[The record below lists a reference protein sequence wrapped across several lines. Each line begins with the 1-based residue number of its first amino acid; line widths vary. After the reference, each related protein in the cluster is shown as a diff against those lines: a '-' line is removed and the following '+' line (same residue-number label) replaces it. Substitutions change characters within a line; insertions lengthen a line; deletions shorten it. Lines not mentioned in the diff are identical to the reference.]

1 MPWSKDNDGRSY
13 DIKQIALSHFNNT
26 EIVIIALIIFLLAF
40 VALVVWAM
48 KRPKEEIEEMEM
60 LPLEDDGEQTK
71 EESK

>member
-1 MPWSKDNDGRSY
+1 M
-13 DIKQIALSHFNNT
+13 
-26 EIVIIALIIFLLAF
+26 IIALIIFFLAF
-40 VALVVWAM
+40 AALVVWAM